1 MHANNSQVSVTPRQL
16 NVLKAIDSIQASQCY
31 SPTIAE
37 VAEKLNVSRSTVF
50 EHVAALRRKRL
61 LIGSRGRARSLK
73 LTARA
78 SRLLDTEKS
87 LQATNDALY
96 DEAATGDQYCQAV
109 GDDVNRS
116 SGDIAGNGGVPL
128 LGRVA
133 AGIGIEAV
141 ENCEI
146 ISLDSVFGRSED
158 VFALEVEGDSM
169 IDDGINSGDYV
180 LCKKAT
186 SAHNGQTVVA
196 IVDDNDATVKRFY
209 DEGSQVRLQPANP
222 AFEPIYTNNCRIEAI
237 VLGLIRRL

>member
-1 MHANNSQVSVTPRQL
+1 M
-16 NVLKAIDSIQASQCY
+16 KI
-31 SPTIAE
+31 
-37 VAEKLNVSRSTVF
+37 
-50 EHVAALRRKRL
+50 
-61 LIGSRGRARSLK
+61 
-73 LTARA
+73 TAQA
-78 SRLLDTEKS
+78 SRLLDTERS
-87 LQATNDALY
+87 LQATNDTLY
-96 DEAATGDQYCQAV
+96 DEATTSDQYGQSV
-109 GDDVNRS
+109 GDDVTVS
-116 SGDIAGNGGVPL
+116 GGVQL

-141 ENCEI
+141 ENCEML
-146 ISLDSVFGRSED
+146 SLDSVFGRSED

-186 SAHNGQTVVA
+186 AAHNGQTVVA

-209 DEGSQVRLQPANP
+209 DEGGQVRLQPANP